1 MRFLSVWKISEVILG
16 AFSRALPRM
25 VL

>member
-16 AFSRALPRM
+16 AFSRAVPRM